1 MRIAHTL
8 PLLAV
13 LCLPQVNATIIASD
27 DFENYGVGSS
37 LNGANGGTSWTSA
50 WSSIDGTGSFTGKIE
65 TGGIPGSGNTAELAG
80 AVNDNSDV
88 MSRTFA
94 SQNDPNTDLY
104 IGLTLRTTGPL
115 DSGDFL
121 QFFFND
127 NLASGNTTGL
137 SAGIR
142 NETGNPYFV
151 RKGGPGQS
159 TNATLLH
166 QHDSAVSL
174 VIRLGKSGSLTSD
187 PWNEVALFVD
197 QATEGTPDVQ
207 RGSGASGTGTV
218 SSIGTFQVRMFSFE
232 NEQSTFIDSVTIA
245 TTYDEAFT
253 AVVPEPSTLALLGLG
268 LAALVRRRVRTTR
281 SFLQTKFN

>member
-13 LCLPQVNATIIASD
+13 LCLPQVRATVIASD
-27 DFENYGVGSS
+27 DFESYGVGSS
-37 LNGANGGTSWTSA
+37 LNGANGGTGGWTSA
-50 WSSIDGTGSFTGKIE
+50 WSSIDGTGSFTGKVE

-80 AVNDNSDV
+80 VVNDNDDV
-88 MSRTFA
+88 MDRTFA

-121 QFFFND
+121 QFYFND
-127 NLASGNTTGL
+127 NLTQSNTTGL

-142 NETGNPYFV
+142 NAAGNPYFV
-151 RKGGPGQS
+151 RKGAANRS

-166 QHDSAVSL
+166 QNDSAVSL
-174 VIRLGKSGSLTSD
+174 VIRLGKSGSLTTD
-187 PWNEVALFVD
+187 PWNEVALFVN

-207 RGSGASGTGTV
+207 RGAGDSGSGTV
-218 SSIGTFQVRMFSFE
+218 SSIGTFQIRLFSFE

-268 LAALVRRRVRTTR
+268 LVALVRRRLHRA
-281 SFLQTKFN
+281 